1 MKRRWLSLA
10 LLLAWPLACA
20 AEPAQIS
27 RNDTLRSKPFTNAT
41 IVAPL
46 KSGQSVDIQRR
57 EGAWYLLKVDKLS
70 GWAPMLSVRRTA
82 TAATVSAG
90 SLAQTASGRAASGKV
105 VATTGVRGL
114 GEESL
119 KEAAFSEA
127 AIAAAEAYRAIPPD
141 IAKFAKA
148 GGLKPRPVPPLNVD
162 AGGTP

>member
-1 MKRRWLSLA
+1 MKMSWLSLA

-27 RNDTLRSKPFTNAT
+27 RNDSLRDKPFVDGKVVT
-41 IVAPL
+41 PL

-82 TAATVSAG
+82 TAATASAG
-90 SLAQTASGRAASGKV
+90 SLAQTASGRATTGKV

-114 GEESL
+114 GEENL
-119 KEAAFSEA
+119 KEAAFSET
-127 AIAAAEAYRAIPPD
+127 AIAAAEKYRVSGKEA
-141 IAKFAKA
+141 AQFARA
-148 GGLKPRPVPPLNVD
+148 GGLKPRQVPTLNAD
-162 AGGTP
+162 TGGTP

>member
-1 MKRRWLSLA
+1 MKSSWSSLA
-10 LLLAWPLACA
+10 LLLAWPVVCA

-27 RNDTLRSKPFTNAT
+27 KNENLRAKPFADAK

-46 KSGQSVDIQRR
+46 KSGQSVDIQKR
-57 EGAWYLLKVDKLS
+57 EGAWYLLKIDKVS

-82 TAATVSAG
+82 TAATASAG
-90 SLAQTASGRAASGKV
+90 SLAQTASGRASTGKV

-114 GEESL
+114 GEENL

-127 AIAAAEAYRAIPPD
+127 AIAAAEKYRVTVKEAG
-141 IAKFAKA
+141 KFATA
-148 GGLKPRPVPPLNVD
+148 GGLKPRQVPALNI

>member
-1 MKRRWLSLA
+1 MKMSWLTFA

-27 RNDTLRSKPFTNAT
+27 KNDNLRLKPFVDAK

-46 KSGQSVDIQRR
+46 KSGQSVDIQKR
-57 EGAWYLLKVDKLS
+57 EGAWYLLTVGKLS
-70 GWAPMLSVRRTA
+70 GWAPMLSVRRTT
-82 TAATVSAG
+82 TAATASAG
-90 SLAQTASGRAASGKV
+90 SLTQTATGRAATGKV

-119 KEAAFSEA
+119 KEAAFSES
-127 AIAAAEAYRAIPPD
+127 AIAAAERDRVTAAE
-141 IAKFAKA
+141 AVKFATA
-148 GGLKPRPVPPLNVD
+148 GGLKPRKVPALNA